1 VEKAF
6 RSGVHVFF
14 SRMSPDVFQ
23 ELSMAGAIKSPDPA
37 LRQVLQDRGVDI
49 ATEELKMFEDFDTD
63 LDAESC
69 QGTSGRLHR
78 RMTCN
83 FRPLGAGAFDAFDT
97 ESDALDYCN
106 DLLLGEYCYNAHV
119 EEYKSAYRRACQQ
132 GERLPEQAFEDMN
145 FAPRGTLA
153 RLRPLCQVRN
163 GLPHYTSLSHD
174 QEPTLYLIFRGAI
187 AQFEQIG
194 EDVTVARSGK
204 LHAEVKG
211 FTGRGNKR
219 LRARYP
225 PGHIVGKTSFFLHGE
240 EGLVDH
246 KMLPMLQVS
255 SRMSGYA
262 EIWEL
267 SRSSWDK
274 MPEDLKSIMEGL
286 MLFQLADD
294 RQHSLLIE

>member
-1 VEKAF
+1 
-6 RSGVHVFF
+6 
-14 SRMSPDVFQ
+14 
-23 ELSMAGAIKSPDPA
+23 
-37 LRQVLQDRGVDI
+37 
-49 ATEELKMFEDFDTD
+49 
-63 LDAESC
+63 
-69 QGTSGRLHR
+69 
-78 RMTCN
+78 
-83 FRPLGAGAFDAFDT
+83 
-97 ESDALDYCN
+97 
-106 DLLLGEYCYNAHV
+106 
-119 EEYKSAYRRACQQ
+119 
-132 GERLPEQAFEDMN
+132 ERLSDQAFEDMN
-145 FAPRGTLA
+145 FVPRGTLA
-153 RLRPLCQVRN
+153 RLQPLCQVRN

-174 QEPTLYLIFRGAI
+174 QEPTLYLILRGAI

-194 EDVTVARSGK
+194 EDITVARSGK

-240 EGLVDH
+240 DGLVDH

-262 EIWEL
+262 EVWEL
-267 SRSSWDK
+267 RRSSWDK